1 MRCNAMKNKKKMKA
15 TTIRLPTNLYKQLV
29 QEIEELREVHNLDIS
44 ISCLVRKYIHEGV
57 KND

>member
-1 MRCNAMKNKKKMKA
+1 MKNKKKMKA